1 MQDLTISFIGG
12 GNMAEGLISGLV
24 QSGHPPASI
33 IVSDINPDRPAHL
46 HQAYNIVAGSSNG
59 QSVAK
64 ADVLLLAVK
73 PQAMEA
79 MVKNIKEEISASTT
93 VISIAAG
100 IGSKDLQSWL
110 GAEASLVRAMPNT
123 PCLVGAGMSVLFARP
138 SIASGHRSRAEYVLS
153 TSGEVAW
160 VEKEKLLH
168 AVTAISG
175 SGPGY
180 YFLLSEVIEATAV
193 SLGLSEELASKLVR
207 QTAFGSGKM
216 LVESGRSASELR
228 QQVTSPG
235 GTTQEALDMMYDRGL
250 LDIIRAAVQAAE
262 KRSKELT

>member
-24 QSGHPPASI
+24 QFGHPPANI
-33 IVSDINPDRPAHL
+33 IVSDINSDRPAHL
-46 HQAYNIVAGSSNG
+46 HQVYNVMVEKSNS
-59 QSVAK
+59 QSASK

-73 PQAMEA
+73 PQAMEE
-79 MVKNIKEEISASTT
+79 MVRGMEKNISASTT

-100 IGSKDLQSWL
+100 IGTKDLQSWL
-110 GAEASLVRAMPNT
+110 GDEVNLVRVMPNT
-123 PCLVGAGMSVLFARP
+123 PCLVGAGMSVLFAEESVP
-138 SIASGHRSRAEYVLS
+138 AVHRSRAEYVLS
-153 TSGEVAW
+153 ASGEIAW
-160 VEKEKLLH
+160 VGKEKLLH

-180 YFLLSEVIEATAV
+180 YFLLTEVLEAAAV
-193 SLGLSEELASKLVR
+193 SLGLSEELSSKLVQ

-216 LVESGRSASELR
+216 LAGSGRRASELR

-250 LDIIRAAVQAAE
+250 PDIIRAAVQAAE